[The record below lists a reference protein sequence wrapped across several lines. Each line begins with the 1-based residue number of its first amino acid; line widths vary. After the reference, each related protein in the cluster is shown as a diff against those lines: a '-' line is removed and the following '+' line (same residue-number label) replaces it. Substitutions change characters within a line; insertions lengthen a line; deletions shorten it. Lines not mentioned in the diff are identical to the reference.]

1 MDVRAGHGSQAT
13 EKGAKTGE
21 PAQAGALKT
30 AQQLQA
36 KRTVEIPTVLFRCR
50 DMRDR
55 FPESQKIRKGRGLTI
70 NKIKM
75 NDLADTQVKEVFENF
90 VIAAKAKGLSDV
102 TIKKYHGHLI
112 SIGKHLDIEQ
122 PLSGLSK
129 MQLNEMVVSMRGSGL
144 AQNDYYYF

>member
-1 MDVRAGHGSQAT
+1 MQTLAHQTYAVVAQSVERFLGKEEVRQFKS
-13 EKGAKTGE
+13 
-21 PAQAGALKT
+21 

-55 FPESQKIRKGRGLTI
+55 FPESQKIRKGRGLTM

-90 VIAAKAKGLSDV
+90 VIAAKRKGFQMLLSRNTTD
-102 TIKKYHGHLI
+102 T
-112 SIGKHLDIEQ
+112 
-122 PLSGLSK
+122 
-129 MQLNEMVVSMRGSGL
+129 
-144 AQNDYYYF
+144 

>member
-55 FPESQKIRKGRGLTI
+55 FPESQKIRKGRGLTM

-90 VIAAKAKGLSDV
+90 VIAAKRKGFQMLLSRNTTD
-102 TIKKYHGHLI
+102 T
-112 SIGKHLDIEQ
+112 
-122 PLSGLSK
+122 
-129 MQLNEMVVSMRGSGL
+129 
-144 AQNDYYYF
+144 

>member
-1 MDVRAGHGSQAT
+1 M
-13 EKGAKTGE
+13 
-21 PAQAGALKT
+21 
-30 AQQLQA
+30 
-36 KRTVEIPTVLFRCR
+36 
-50 DMRDR
+50 
-55 FPESQKIRKGRGLTI
+55 

-102 TIKKYHGHLI
+102 TIKKYHGHLTN
-112 SIGKHLDIEQ
+112 IGKHLDIEQ

>member
-13 EKGAKTGE
+13 ERGAKTGE
-21 PAQAGALKT
+21 HAQAGALKS

-55 FPESQKIRKGRGLTI
+55 FPESQKIRKGRGLTM

-122 PLSGLSK
+122 PLSCLSK